1 MTGGLLDPLD
11 GDRAVDQAVDD
22 VALLRAMLDV
32 EAALAR
38 AVARVGLASRAA
50 ADAIARTA
58 ESIEI
63 DVDELGR
70 LGVEPGNPVVP
81 LVRELEAAVPEG
93 ARDSVHLGATSQD
106 ILDTALQVLARRAL
120 EPILE
125 YLDRAGDA
133 AAELATAHRDTPMIA
148 RTLGQPAL
156 PSTFGLRA
164 AVWRA
169 GLAATA
175 ARLAEVR
182 DAELAV
188 QLGGAVGSLAAYG
201 DAGPQVAAQLAA
213 ELGLNDP
220 GLPWHT
226 ERSRVHALAAA
237 LGAAIAGCGKVA
249 TDIVLMSRHDAGEVA
264 ESSPGGSSA
273 MPHKRNPVQSVL
285 VIAAARRAPGLVA
298 TLLASGLHEQ
308 ERATGSWHAEWPALR
323 ELLRLAG
330 GAAARTAAALAG
342 LQVDRDA
349 MRRNLDSAGPGVYSE
364 ALAGRLL
371 PVLGRTA
378 AQDAV
383 RRALD
388 AAPGGGPDLVAA
400 LRTDAAVADAVS
412 AEEIIALLEPARY
425 LLAANR
431 LVDRTLRQAA
441 ERRTEHP

>member
-1 MTGGLLDPLD
+1 
-11 GDRAVDQAVDD
+11 
-22 VALLRAMLDV
+22 
-32 EAALAR
+32 
-38 AVARVGLASRAA
+38 
-50 ADAIARTA
+50 
-58 ESIEI
+58 
-63 DVDELGR
+63 
-70 LGVEPGNPVVP
+70 
-81 LVRELEAAVPEG
+81 
-93 ARDSVHLGATSQD
+93 
-106 ILDTALQVLARRAL
+106 
-120 EPILE
+120 
-125 YLDRAGDA
+125 
-133 AAELATAHRDTPMIA
+133 
-148 RTLGQPAL
+148 
-156 PSTFGLRA
+156 
-164 AVWRA
+164 
-169 GLAATA
+169 
-175 ARLAEVR
+175 
-182 DAELAV
+182 
-188 QLGGAVGSLAAYG
+188 
-201 DAGPQVAAQLAA
+201 
-213 ELGLNDP
+213 
-220 GLPWHT
+220 
-226 ERSRVHALAAA
+226 
-237 LGAAIAGCGKVA
+237 
-249 TDIVLMSRHDAGEVA
+249 
-264 ESSPGGSSA
+264 
-273 MPHKRNPVQSVL
+273 